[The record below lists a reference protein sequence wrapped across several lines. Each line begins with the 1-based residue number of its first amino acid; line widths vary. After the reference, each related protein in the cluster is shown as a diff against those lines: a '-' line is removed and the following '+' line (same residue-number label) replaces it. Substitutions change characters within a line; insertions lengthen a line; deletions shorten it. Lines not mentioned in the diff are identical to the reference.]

1 MALILK
7 GRAKLKGS
15 TVIGKRPYAI
25 DGVFN
30 PELVLDFQK
39 NYYRTNSVA
48 KTFPNAIT
56 HTRAANA
63 TMVDSDGVLKWGPHN
78 GVRNSENLTGTGWV
92 NATSGLS
99 PSITVTDQGGGV
111 FRIQASTAGTISND
125 FAILQQEILG
135 FSSGAS
141 TAKIDMKSNTGSS
154 QSVYFRIGSADTTS
168 VSSVTADWQTF
179 SVTASSS
186 FFFSVG
192 VRGSATGVASID
204 ILVRYPH
211 FFKSDLGGMVD
222 NPERGDSYV
231 PTTAS
236 AVYMPRLG
244 HHVWNGTAWVNEGL
258 LHESEARTNL
268 LTYSE
273 DFSDASWVKLRASVT
288 TNSITAPDGALSADK
303 IAESVETG
311 SHSVYKNYAATSVV
325 LTLSVYLKAAERT
338 EARVQISNFATDAA
352 TATIDLTSGIV
363 SGVGSNSTDYTNVSA
378 SVLNAGNGWYRLSLS
393 ATKGTTNTTNQ
404 AFTEILSGGV
414 GDYTGDGTSGIYLWG
429 AQLEAAPTPSSYI
442 PTSGSTV
449 TRSADVLTIPAANL
463 PYPEPVVIGPEL
475 VTNGTF
481 DTDLSGW
488 PVAANATAA
497 VVSSEAEITT
507 VSTSGISQT
516 ITTVAG
522 KVYQVTGTIR
532 NSTATDVRLRAVDG
546 SGFVSPIIGESATV
560 SSTSAT
566 AVSAVFVAL
575 STQTTIYAR
584 VNGVGIGYFD
594 NISVREI
601 NPLALSI
608 QMDGRVTYADTDN
621 GTEARFFFWQKSG
634 SAYLLHYIQTDGAKT
649 GQIILA
655 QFNGGTFDATATS
668 ATYLSPDILVPYSIS
683 GRHGSTFIN
692 GATDGVLLAAGVSS
706 SLPDLSATNL
716 ELGQAYNGTI
726 RTFRIWGQDIGD
738 AGLVE
743 ATEPSLVP
751 SLSLTFDGTENS
763 FIVEDWSE

>member
-7 GRAKLKGS
+7 GRSKLKGS

-56 HTRAANA
+56 HTRASTA
-63 TMVDSDGVLKWGPHN
+63 TYVDS
-78 GVRNSENLTGTGWV
+78 TGT
-92 NATSGLS
+92 L
-99 PSITVTDQGGGV
+99 Q
-111 FRIQASTAGTISND
+111 TA
-125 FAILQQEILG
+125 AINE
-135 FSSGAS
+135 
-141 TAKIDMKSNTGSS
+141 
-154 QSVYFRIGSADTTS
+154 
-168 VSSVTADWQTF
+168 
-179 SVTASSS
+179 
-186 FFFSVG
+186 
-192 VRGSATGVASID
+192 
-204 ILVRYPH
+204 
-211 FFKSDLGGMVD
+211 
-222 NPERGDSYV
+222 
-231 PTTAS
+231 
-236 AVYMPRLG
+236 PRVG

-268 LTYSE
+268 LVRSE
-273 DFSDASWVKLRASVT
+273 EFDNAAWGKFRATVDANVGSAPSGTLTADKLVENTDNNTHLLESAVSFTAVQHSFSVFAKAGERSWLRLIA
-288 TNSITAPDGALSADK
+288 IDGAAYFDLSNGA
-303 IAESVETG
+303 
-311 SHSVYKNYAATSVV
+311 
-325 LTLSVYLKAAERT
+325 
-338 EARVQISNFATDAA
+338 
-352 TATIDLTSGIV
+352 
-363 SGVGSNSTDYTNVSA
+363 VGSVSA
-378 SVLNAGNGWYRLSLS
+378 GTVSLS
-393 ATKGTTNTTNQ
+393 AQ
-404 AFTEILSGGV
+404 APVDAGGGWFRCTVIFTPPAASNVIQVRLASGNNV
-414 GDYTGDGTSGIYLWG
+414 QSYLGDGTSGVFLWG

-463 PYPEPVVIGPEL
+463 PWPSPVVIGPEL
-475 VTNGTF
+475 VTNGDGTTLTGWTAVG
-481 DTDLSGW
+481 DTIAVADGEFSVTAGSGGNVGFLSQSFPTVVGRVYLLSG
-488 PVAANATAA
+488 
-497 VVSSEAEITT
+497 EITEITGVNFEGIRKSDDSMATTNAVT
-507 VSTSGISQT
+507 VSGNDVLGTHVGAFVATSS
-516 ITTVAG
+516 TT
-522 KVYQVTGTIR
+522 
-532 NSTATDVRLRAVDG
+532 
-546 SGFVSPIIGESATV
+546 FVVLQNNSATN
-560 SSTSAT
+560 
-566 AVSAVFVAL
+566 AVK
-575 STQTTIYAR
+575 
-584 VNGVGIGYFD
+584 FD

-601 NPLALSI
+601 NPLAVSI

>member
-48 KTFPNAIT
+48 KTFSNAIT

-92 NATSGLS
+92 NATGGLS

-111 FRIQASTAGTISND
+111 FRIQASTAGTSTSDI
-125 FAILQQEILG
+125 AVLQQEILG
-135 FSSGAS
+135 FGAGAS

-211 FFKSDLGGMVD
+211 FFKSNLGGMVD

-268 LTYSE
+268 VLYSG
-273 DFSDASWVKLRASVT
+273 DLSNAYWIKSASGTGVVPVVTADHDTGPFSGT
-288 TNSITAPDGALSADK
+288 TAD
-303 IAESVETG
+303 
-311 SHSVYKNYAATSVV
+311 
-325 LTLSVYLKAAERT
+325 
-338 EARVQISNFATDAA
+338 RVQFDSGAAGESQISS
-352 TATIDLTSGIV
+352 SGIV
-363 SGVGSNSTDYTNVSA
+363 QVISTTYTFSI
-378 SVLNAGNGWYRLSLS
+378 WMRSLS
-393 ATKGTTNTTNQ
+393 GDVLVTMFNTALVQNVTVTSAWQRFTFTSTASLTNDTVRIAKRDVWGTT
-404 AFTEILSGGV
+404 
-414 GDYTGDGTSGIYLWG
+414 GTADLLLFG

-442 PTSGSTV
+442 PTSGSAV
-449 TRSADVLTIPAANL
+449 TRAADVLTIPAANL
-463 PYPEPVVIGPEL
+463 PWPSPVVIGPEL

-481 DTDLSGW
+481 DTNIDGWLAFSGSVSWLSGKLLLTEDG
-488 PVAANATAA
+488 ADG
-497 VVSSEAEITT
+497 SSARAYQIITT
-507 VSTSGISQT
+507 EV
-516 ITTVAG
+516 G
-522 KVYQVTGTIR
+522 KVYRLTVDVGNISGGNALLIASDSLNFGGKPQVTVGQNT
-532 NSTATDVRLRAVDG
+532 
-546 SGFVSPIIGESATV
+546 SGEL
-560 SSTSAT
+560 
-566 AVSAVFVAL
+566 VFVAE
-575 STQTTIYAR
+575 TTATRILLLASGATAR
-584 VNGVGIGYFD
+584 TLEFD

-608 QMDGRVTYADTDN
+608 QMDGRVTYADEGIFSTAV
-621 GTEARFFFWQKSG
+621 GVRWQK
-634 SAYLLHYIQTDGAKT
+634 D
-649 GQIILA
+649 A
-655 QFNGGTFDATATS
+655 QNRIVTFDLSTNSTDTGVVFFSQEAADVYDFVGTGNV
-668 ATYLSPDILVPYSIS
+668 LSPDILVPFNIAS
-683 GRHGSTFIN
+683 RHGSTFIN
-692 GATDGVLLAAGVSS
+692 GAVDGVALTANTTPVA
-706 SLPDLSATNL
+706 LPDLSASNL
-716 ELGQAYNGTI
+716 QLGFDYNGTI
-726 RTFRIWGQDIGD
+726 RTFRMWGQDIGD

-751 SLSLTFDGTENS
+751 SLSLIFDGTENS